1 MNGVGFD
8 SSAVR
13 GPRCYGLTSFAVE
26 DRPGST
32 LPTFAQCKTSSRE
45 ENDGSLLP
53 AHGDTMTRYLF
64 LALLAISS
72 TASAVVIRGDVDD
85 AEYRIPAAAFPA
97 LADMPGEGHGVLIAP
112 QWVVTAAH
120 AAPMQGMDADVRSE
134 EHTSELQSLMRISYA
149 LFCLHTKRLLL
160 FIVALY

>member
-1 MNGVGFD
+1 
-8 SSAVR
+8 
-13 GPRCYGLTSFAVE
+13 
-26 DRPGST
+26 
-32 LPTFAQCKTSSRE
+32 
-45 ENDGSLLP
+45 
-53 AHGDTMTRYLF
+53 MTRYLF

-120 AAPMQGMDADVRSE
+120 AAPMQGMDADRSE

-149 LFCLHTKRLLL
+149 VFCLKKKKKKQN
-160 FIVALY
+160 